1 MDLSFE
7 QLTSIHNYLAQRDS
21 SISINKIQD
30 IAKQNPLLLSKMIT
44 ESGSGS
50 SDSLLAL
57 NNLNNQ
63 SESLLNANERNAAI
77 DSLSL
82 IPGVQ
87 RDTLADPSVR
97 LSSKPKYSVADLTSR
112 DATLSVL
119 AGSRQV
125 GSGWA
130 ESVGDAV
137 VGVGWGL
144 ADTATFGLLGLGWSS
159 IDDESYNRF
168 MQDIQDT
175 SAGRIGIGLG
185 GAAGFLLPMGLVG
198 KGLNVATRAAV
209 KGLNKV
215 GWMKKGLTPAGLQKE
230 AAKKILN
237 ATKNSLIKKSG
248 GKLTEQQA
256 ITMAKE
262 TSEDLIGLSMKPGTK
277 WYQRF
282 LGQGNAYIME
292 NGGQMSAHIAK
303 QLNEVVPRRLYMALQ
318 KKGITMKPQEL
329 LKLSDEMVETLAKK
343 PLASFESVLEHMLG
357 GNTIARVLA
366 GSTQEAINFGITG
379 TMMDYTAKTSGQL
392 EFAEDETYM
401 KKFWHHAA
409 VGFGLG
415 LSKVLIPGGR
425 DAAAWRDVRRRLG
438 WDGAVFAKKVRKM
451 NHKQVG
457 NLASDVMRNDR
468 SFAFI
473 APNGKAVSMKAIRD
487 GKVGKELTGDLK
499 ESIINHMRNQEKAF
513 FNGPWNSDIGK
524 DLLESATRMSVGSAI
539 MNYSSLSTGQF
550 GGLTPEEKVFHLALG
565 AFMTKRGKA
574 LKPNSKSRWYGDRPY
589 YYNSE
594 LTAQM
599 KELGSMNVDLNHLDV
614 LGKEWMGDAAI
625 DYHNFLG
632 GNQDVRSI
640 EEILIR
646 NNVYYNKMEHKDT
659 HGVELMPGKGDLIL
673 DHNLQIMVN
682 PLEGILLSRGLELR
696 PDIKKSDMVKAREEI
711 SSLKSEILS
720 VPASKTIGEDGITI
734 ETPGKTV
741 MLASRRAIQESL
753 YKGNA
758 EGWLKLNEDI
768 YNTVKQMVGVL
779 TGDPKHLNEDGS
791 MIEINWG
798 NMKDIKL
805 NTEQKI
811 TLKKVQNLLENLSER
826 GDGLGQIRMKNI
838 DIDGERGMRVEITN
852 EKLNTLQSLIDAWEG
867 AYGSKIYGK
876 SFELPADIEDPA
888 IWSQLREHQ
897 YIRNV
902 EDVHQVIMGKQLPNV
917 DPKLQKKINTL
928 TEEIF
933 GGEGNRNPE
942 AIIDKV
948 SKILFT
954 DPSSETAQ
962 VKGDYQDLVQFTN
975 ILYSVLQR
983 GKSPTHTNNMNI
995 YRGKVAGGY

>member
-329 LKLSDEMVETLAKK
+329 LKLSDAMVETLAKK
-343 PLASFESVLEHMLG
+343 PLASFEG
-357 GNTIARVLA
+357 
-366 GSTQEAINFGITG
+366 
-379 TMMDYTAKTSGQL
+379 
-392 EFAEDETYM
+392 
-401 KKFWHHAA
+401 
-409 VGFGLG
+409 
-415 LSKVLIPGGR
+415 
-425 DAAAWRDVRRRLG
+425 
-438 WDGAVFAKKVRKM
+438 
-451 NHKQVG
+451 
-457 NLASDVMRNDR
+457 
-468 SFAFI
+468 
-473 APNGKAVSMKAIRD
+473 
-487 GKVGKELTGDLK
+487 
-499 ESIINHMRNQEKAF
+499 
-513 FNGPWNSDIGK
+513 
-524 DLLESATRMSVGSAI
+524 
-539 MNYSSLSTGQF
+539 
-550 GGLTPEEKVFHLALG
+550 
-565 AFMTKRGKA
+565 
-574 LKPNSKSRWYGDRPY
+574 
-589 YYNSE
+589 
-594 LTAQM
+594 
-599 KELGSMNVDLNHLDV
+599 
-614 LGKEWMGDAAI
+614 
-625 DYHNFLG
+625 
-632 GNQDVRSI
+632 
-640 EEILIR
+640 
-646 NNVYYNKMEHKDT
+646 
-659 HGVELMPGKGDLIL
+659 
-673 DHNLQIMVN
+673 
-682 PLEGILLSRGLELR
+682 
-696 PDIKKSDMVKAREEI
+696 
-711 SSLKSEILS
+711 
-720 VPASKTIGEDGITI
+720 
-734 ETPGKTV
+734 
-741 MLASRRAIQESL
+741 
-753 YKGNA
+753 
-758 EGWLKLNEDI
+758 
-768 YNTVKQMVGVL
+768 
-779 TGDPKHLNEDGS
+779 
-791 MIEINWG
+791 
-798 NMKDIKL
+798 
-805 NTEQKI
+805 
-811 TLKKVQNLLENLSER
+811 
-826 GDGLGQIRMKNI
+826 
-838 DIDGERGMRVEITN
+838 
-852 EKLNTLQSLIDAWEG
+852 
-867 AYGSKIYGK
+867 
-876 SFELPADIEDPA
+876 
-888 IWSQLREHQ
+888 
-897 YIRNV
+897 
-902 EDVHQVIMGKQLPNV
+902 
-917 DPKLQKKINTL
+917 
-928 TEEIF
+928 
-933 GGEGNRNPE
+933 
-942 AIIDKV
+942 
-948 SKILFT
+948 
-954 DPSSETAQ
+954 
-962 VKGDYQDLVQFTN
+962 
-975 ILYSVLQR
+975 
-983 GKSPTHTNNMNI
+983 
-995 YRGKVAGGY
+995 